1 MSLNWVFSTSIA
13 RLQFVDVA
21 VTKQMRVAD
30 QFLAVEGCQHAMVKR
45 LLVFGK
51 LAEHGTQLEMVLA
64 KVAEFEK
71 FWGHIKFTHLFC
83 STKSCTPVAI
93 QVVAYITHTAL
104 RLFLVF
110 TQDLEKIFILRKVSD
125 LLL

>member
-21 VTKQMRVAD
+21 VTKQMRVAN
-30 QFLAVEGCQHAMVKR
+30 QFLTVEGCQHAMVKR

-71 FWGHIKFTHLFC
+71 F
-83 STKSCTPVAI
+83 
-93 QVVAYITHTAL
+93 
-104 RLFLVF
+104 
-110 TQDLEKIFILRKVSD
+110 
-125 LLL
+125 